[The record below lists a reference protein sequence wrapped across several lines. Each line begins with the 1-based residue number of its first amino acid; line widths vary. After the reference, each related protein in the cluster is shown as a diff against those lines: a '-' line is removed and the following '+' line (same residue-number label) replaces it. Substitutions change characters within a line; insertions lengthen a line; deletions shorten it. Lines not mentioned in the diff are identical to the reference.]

1 MDPELILEETDKE
14 YDAED
19 SEHPS
24 NHDEW
29 TLKSGLAV
37 KVAAG
42 ITGHLMRPEAWGIVR
57 CGLNVAKPKWCREEE
72 YIEIQK
78 TVKRRS
84 ITDPPEFIIKLL
96 KNVCFAFIIFILPCD
111 LLDS

>member
-1 MDPELILEETDKE
+1 LDPELILEETDKE

-37 KVAAG
+37 IDLLKVAAG
-42 ITGHLMRPEAWGIVR
+42 IKGHLMR
-57 CGLNVAKPKWCREEE
+57 
-72 YIEIQK
+72 
-78 TVKRRS
+78 
-84 ITDPPEFIIKLL
+84 
-96 KNVCFAFIIFILPCD
+96 
-111 LLDS
+111 